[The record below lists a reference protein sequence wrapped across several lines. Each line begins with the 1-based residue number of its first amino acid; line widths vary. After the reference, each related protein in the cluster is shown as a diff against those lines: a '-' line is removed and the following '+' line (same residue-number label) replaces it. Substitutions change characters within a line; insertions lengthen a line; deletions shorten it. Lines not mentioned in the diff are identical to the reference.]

1 MSKIV
6 SLIHWYQAL
15 PRAEKPVATTFLLL
29 TIAANMDCAS
39 RLAVAIF
46 AGSNDI
52 ARRDMSATARL
63 QPTDRHENI
72 ECLHRGNGDDAND
85 QI

>member
-6 SLIHWYQAL
+6 SVIPWYLAL
-15 PRAEKPVATTFLLL
+15 PRAEKSVATTFLLL

-63 QPTDRHENI
+63 QSTNRNENI
-72 ECLHRGNGDDAND
+72 ECGNGDDADD
-85 QI
+85 QT

>member
-6 SLIHWYQAL
+6 SLIHWYLAL
-15 PRAEKPVATTFLLL
+15 PQTEKPVATTFLLL

-52 ARRDMSATARL
+52 TRRDMSATARL

-72 ECLHRGNGDDAND
+72 ERGNGEDADD

>member
-6 SLIHWYQAL
+6 SVIPWYLAL
-15 PRAEKPVATTFLLL
+15 PRAEKSVATTILLL

-52 ARRDMSATARL
+52 TRRDMSATARL

-72 ECLHRGNGDDAND
+72 ERGNGEDADD